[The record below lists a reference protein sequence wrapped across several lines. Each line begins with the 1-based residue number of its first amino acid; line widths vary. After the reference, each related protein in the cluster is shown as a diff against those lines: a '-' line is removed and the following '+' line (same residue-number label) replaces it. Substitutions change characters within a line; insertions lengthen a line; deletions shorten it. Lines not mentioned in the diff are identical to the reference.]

1 MKRFLSFM
9 LAIVMMLSLVTL
21 TGCNKKKQ
29 DATKDQNS
37 SSETITVIME
47 VKDHGS
53 MKIELYPDVAPATVE
68 NFVKYVKDGFYDGL
82 TFHRIMSGFMIQGG
96 DNGKNDLTPI
106 KGEFTANGFQNDLK
120 HTKGVISMARTQDMN
135 SATSQFFIC
144 HGTAAHLDGKY
155 AAFGTVVEGFET
167 LDSIAS
173 VEVRTN
179 MFGEPS
185 DPVNPVIIE
194 KVYIAD

>member
-1 MKRFLSFM
+1 MVLSM
-9 LAIVMMLSLVTL
+9 AAL
-21 TGCNKKKQ
+21 TGCKK
-29 DATKDQNS
+29 DEGTANEDSTS
-37 SSETITVIME
+37 SLGSDPITVIME

-53 MKIELYPDVAPATVE
+53 MTIELYPDVAPITVE

-82 TFHRIMSGFMIQGG
+82 TFHRIYKDFMIQGG

-144 HGTAAHLDGKY
+144 HGTASHLDGKY

-173 VEVRTN
+173 VEVRMN

-194 KVYIAD
+194 KVYIAE